1 MDNKLHKNKFVV
13 GLTGGI
19 ACGKSSI
26 ASLFEK
32 LGITVVDADLIARA
46 VVEKGYPILLELQQ
60 AFGDNILNEDK
71 TLNRK
76 LMRQIVFD
84 KEHPEKLDKLNSIIQ
99 PAIRKAMIE
108 ELQKAQGPYVI
119 AMIPL
124 LFEHHLEYLVDR
136 VLVVDIEEDLQLER
150 LVNRDHIDKNLALNI
165 IAKQVDRPTRIK
177 KADDLIKSD
186 NSPLDKKV
194 NLVLKLHNLYLKLAS
209 GNNKL

>member
-46 VVEKGYPILLELQQ
+46 VVEKGSPILLELQQ

-136 VLVVDIEEDLQLER
+136 VLVVDIEED
-150 LVNRDHIDKNLALNI
+150 
-165 IAKQVDRPTRIK
+165 
-177 KADDLIKSD
+177 
-186 NSPLDKKV
+186 
-194 NLVLKLHNLYLKLAS
+194 
-209 GNNKL
+209 

>member
-1 MDNKLHKNKFVV
+1 
-13 GLTGGI
+13 
-19 ACGKSSI
+19 
-26 ASLFEK
+26 
-32 LGITVVDADLIARA
+32 
-46 VVEKGYPILLELQQ
+46 
-60 AFGDNILNEDK
+60 
-71 TLNRK
+71 
-76 LMRQIVFD
+76 
-84 KEHPEKLDKLNSIIQ
+84 
-99 PAIRKAMIE
+99 MIE
-108 ELQKAQGPYVI
+108 EIQKAQGPYVI

>member
-46 VVEKGYPILLELQQ
+46 VVEKGSPILLELQQ
-60 AFGDNILNEDK
+60 AFSDNILNEDK

>member
-46 VVEKGYPILLELQQ
+46 VVEKGSPILLELQQ

-71 TLNRK
+71 ILNRK

-84 KEHPEKLDKLNSIIQ
+84 KEHPEKLDKLNSIVQ
-99 PAIRKAMIE
+99 PAIRKAMID
-108 ELQKAQGPYVI
+108 ELQKAKGPYVI

>member
-46 VVEKGYPILLELQQ
+46 VVEKGSPILLELQQ

-136 VLVVDIEEDLQLER
+136 VLVVDIKEDLQLER

>member
-46 VVEKGYPILLELQQ
+46 VVEKGSPILLELQQ
-60 AFGDNILNEDK
+60 VFGDNILNENK

>member
-46 VVEKGYPILLELQQ
+46 VVEKGPILLELQQ

-84 KEHPEKLDKLNSIIQ
+84 KEHPEKLDKLNSIVQ
-99 PAIRKAMIE
+99 PAIRKAMID
-108 ELQKAQGPYVI
+108 ELQKAKGPYVI

>member
-46 VVEKGYPILLELQQ
+46 VVEKGSTILLELQQ

>member
-46 VVEKGYPILLELQQ
+46 VVEKGSPTLLELQQ

-71 TLNRK
+71 TLTRK

-194 NLVLKLHNLYLKLAS
+194 NLVLNSHNLYLKLAS

>member
-19 ACGKSSI
+19 ASGKSSI

-46 VVEKGYPILLELQQ
+46 VVEKGSPILLELQQ

-84 KEHPEKLDKLNSIIQ
+84 KEHPEKLDKLNSIVQ

-108 ELQKAQGPYVI
+108 
-119 AMIPL
+119 
-124 LFEHHLEYLVDR
+124 
-136 VLVVDIEEDLQLER
+136 
-150 LVNRDHIDKNLALNI
+150 
-165 IAKQVDRPTRIK
+165 
-177 KADDLIKSD
+177 
-186 NSPLDKKV
+186 
-194 NLVLKLHNLYLKLAS
+194 
-209 GNNKL
+209 